1 MCNLQLNIGLGTF
14 RFFLAFLVAIS
25 HLWKD
30 MLHGPAAYSVWGFFV
45 LSGFLM
51 TLILKKKYGLDKKGL
66 QQYAFNRFLRIYPS
80 YIVCCILG
88 GIVLNVFNN
97 NNDVLVINPS
107 FVLPQNLIDWLS
119 NVFMIPN
126 TSYKLFVP
134 VAGALFT
141 EVWAYMLM
149 PLAAKSKSAAWL
161 GLVVSA
167 FANYNYGFDV
177 GTFSMRYSMFAS
189 AIIAFFVGSLCL
201 HYYQELKKFAMPKTS
216 IFVWCVHS
224 TFWLID
230 DSYPWRYGIY
240 FSLLCSAWVTIS
252 LFAIKTGKMDK
263 LLGDMSYL
271 VYLLHSTIGV
281 CIYGYFNDRSLVF
294 FFYTILFTFIISYVM
309 VVFFERPLQYR
320 FKIKLQIK
328 QSKI

>member
-201 HYYQELKKFAMPKTS
+201 HYYQELKKLAMPKTS
-216 IFVWCVHS
+216 IFVWCIHS